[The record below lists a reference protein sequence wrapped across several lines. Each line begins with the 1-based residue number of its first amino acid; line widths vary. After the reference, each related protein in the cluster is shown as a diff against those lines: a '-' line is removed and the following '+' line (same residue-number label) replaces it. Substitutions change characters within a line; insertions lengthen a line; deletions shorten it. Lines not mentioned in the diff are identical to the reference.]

1 MYLFDTNFFTFFN
14 PPLLCSSCQM
24 TSIVKAC
31 GYTRGSRED
40 KQKAL
45 RVLLECMGELKSTS
59 FILPTPLTY
68 RSLLNATKALVDDDS
83 KRRPISATIFE
94 TCCKNGQLDMTV
106 LEALEKAQPE
116 LYRKLPPGD
125 IPSKWSRN
133 VIKEYQ
139 N

>member
-1 MYLFDTNFFTFFN
+1 
-14 PPLLCSSCQM
+14 M

-68 RSLLNATKALVDDDS
+68 RSLLNATRALVDDDS

-94 TCCKNGQLDMTV
+94 TCCKNGQLDTTV

-116 LYRKLPPGD
+116 LYMKLPPGD

-133 VIKEYQ
+133 VIREYQ